1 LSEYENF
8 EDNDEATFEPD
19 PAVIAHLDQE
29 GAAFEEMQDSFQ
41 ETFGFKHKCRC
52 AEDYS
57 SGNLVEVTQCF
68 TTMVEEAL
76 ESCQTLVQENLMLR
90 GMLTQIFA
98 AADIV
103 EANAEV
109 PVDPAPIDTEV
120 ENADDS
126 Q

>member
-8 EDNDEATFEPD
+8 EDNDEQTFEPD
-19 PAVIAHLDQE
+19 PAVVAHLDQE
-29 GAAFEEMQDSFQ
+29 GAAFEEMQDSFE
-41 ETFGFKHKCRC
+41 ETFGFKHKCKC

-76 ESCQTLVQENLMLR
+76 ESCQTLVQENYMLR

-103 EANAEV
+103 QGEV
-109 PVDPAPIDTEV
+109 PADPNPDDTEV
-120 ENADDS
+120 EVADDT

>member
-1 LSEYENF
+1 MSEYENF

-19 PAVIAHLDQE
+19 PAVIAHVDQE

>member
-1 LSEYENF
+1 MNEYENF

-29 GAAFEEMQDSFQ
+29 GAAFEEMQDSFE

-90 GMLTQIFA
+90 SMLTQIFA
-98 AADIV
+98 AAEIV
-103 EANAEV
+103 EQAAPEASME
-109 PVDPAPIDTEV
+109 PVKETEDADT
-120 ENADDS
+120 DT